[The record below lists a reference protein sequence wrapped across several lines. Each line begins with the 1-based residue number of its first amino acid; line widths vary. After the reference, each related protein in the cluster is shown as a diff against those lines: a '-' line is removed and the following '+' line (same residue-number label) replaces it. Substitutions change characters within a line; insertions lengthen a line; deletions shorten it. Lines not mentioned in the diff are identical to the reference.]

1 MRYVIDASVA
11 ARWFLKKEEH
21 PNADAVLARMLID
34 PSLFAAPELFAFEV
48 FTVLRRVHLKNAVLL
63 DGFLPLLS
71 TGLLRYPM
79 TEELLTKSIYYCD
92 MGLTS
97 YDATY
102 VALAEILNGAWL
114 TFDTKAHNTIS
125 GSNRSI
131 LLSKELPTF

>member
-1 MRYVIDASVA
+1 
-11 ARWFLKKEEH
+11 
-21 PNADAVLARMLID
+21 
-34 PSLFAAPELFAFEV
+34 
-48 FTVLRRVHLKNAVLL
+48 
-63 DGFLPLLS
+63 
-71 TGLLRYPM
+71 M